1 MKVRNA
7 GGLLG
12 LGAMV
17 VLVAQN
23 AIGVPSTVSGK
34 GVEAVKVV
42 RNEGTIKMT
51 DDSTGGDWVTLP
63 GAKTSITVPD
73 GQQAILLARFSA
85 SSACWGGV
93 SDNANACYIRILV
106 NGAEA
111 APVSSGWP
119 FDSTEGA
126 TDQNYY
132 FESHSLERATDPLG
146 PGTYVVKAQAMVDT
160 SDFSLVGFAVSG
172 YTMTVERVRT

>member
-1 MKVRNA
+1 MKIRNA

-17 VLVAQN
+17 ALVAQS
-23 AIGVPSTVSGK
+23 AIGAPTTVSGK

-42 RNEGTIKMT
+42 RNAGTIKMT
-51 DDSTGGDWVTLP
+51 DDSTGGNWVTLP

-73 GQQAILLARFSA
+73 GQQAILLVRFSG

-93 SDNANACYIRILV
+93 ADNANACYIRILV

-111 APVSSGWP
+111 APVSEGWP
-119 FDSTEGA
+119 FDSTESA
-126 TDQNYY
+126 TDQNYF
-132 FESHSLERATDPLG
+132 FESHSLDRATDPLG
-146 PGTYVVKAQAMVDT
+146 PGSYVVKAQARVDT
-160 SDFSLVGFAVSG
+160 SSFSLVGFALSG
-172 YTMTVERVRT
+172 YSMTVERIRT